1 LFVSI
6 LFHLLSES
14 VYGWWMD
21 RMSFLFAGVTIPPV
35 MLAFAATAIVVAIVL
50 VGFGF
55 AWSRAQARSTR
66 QSENLE
72 RKLLE
77 LGHANAEL
85 RGSLRTMAETLAF
98 RQSDLAR
105 LVSERLDS
113 VGARV
118 GQGLD
123 QSSRVAHED
132 LTKLN
137 ERLAVIDA
145 AQARLAGLTQ
155 EVIGLKDIL
164 ANKQARGAF
173 GQGRMEA
180 IVRDCLPPSAFE
192 FQHTLSNR
200 GRPDCAIR
208 LPNDERLLII
218 DAKFPLE
225 AFLAVKEA
233 SSPEAHKQACARVR
247 GDMGRHI
254 RDIAER
260 YFIPGET
267 QDLAILFVPS
277 ESLYA
282 DLSEHFEDVV
292 QKAHRNRIIIVSPSL
307 LVMAVQ
313 VLQALV
319 RDSRVREQAHAIQTE
334 VRLLVEDVM
343 RLRERV
349 GKLATHFRQAQDDV
363 VQIVT
368 STDKIG
374 RRGERIEL
382 IDFDRTDAAEAPR
395 AETSSADASVAASA
409 AAE

>member
-1 LFVSI
+1 
-6 LFHLLSES
+6 
-14 VYGWWMD
+14 
-21 RMSFLFAGVTIPPV
+21 MSFLSAGASAPPFA
-35 MLAFAATAIVVAIVL
+35 LALSAAILVVLLAL
-50 VGFGF
+50 LGFGM
-55 AWSRAQARSTR
+55 AWLRARAGAARR
-66 QSENLE
+66 HENLE
-72 RKLLE
+72 RRLLE

-85 RGSLRTMAETLAF
+85 RGSLRTMAETLAA

-113 VGARV
+113 VGTRV
-118 GQGLD
+118 GQGLE

-132 LTKLN
+132 LLKLN

-145 AQARLAGLTQ
+145 AQARLAGLTE

-180 IVRDCLPPSAFE
+180 IVRDTLPPSAFT

-200 GRPDCAIR
+200 GRPDCVIR
-208 LPNDERLLII
+208 LPGDDRLLVI

-225 AFLAVKEA
+225 AFLALKEA
-233 SSPEAHKQACARVR
+233 LSPEANKQACARVR
-247 GDMGRHI
+247 TDVGRHI
-254 RDIAER
+254 RDIADR

-282 DLSEHFEDVV
+282 DLAEHFEDVI

-319 RDSRVREQAHAIQTE
+319 RDSRVREQAHAIQAE
-334 VRLLVEDVM
+334 VRLLVEDVV

-349 GKLATHFRQAQDDV
+349 GKLAMHFRQVQDDLA
-363 VQIVT
+363 QIGT

-374 RRGERIEL
+374 RRGERIEIL
-382 IDFDRTDAAEAPR
+382 DFDNGEAAGTLPADVSVSTSTAAE
-395 AETSSADASVAASA
+395 
-409 AAE
+409 